1 MEKDQKFTDFWPGF
15 AIDSYNS
22 NNYPTPSDS
31 VAYVTLE
38 ACGIEHQLNNS
49 DGGKLVGV
57 DIKNLDATSALKM
70 SLMESY
76 AKGGSFLLEPVV
88 NSYGAVEL
96 VRVGSTS
103 GNITDI
109 YHRIRTSNYIS
120 YENVVKITGQKPR
133 PIRRVGNYLT
143 LTDSEEYDAL
153 IWDTSYMATGCQ
165 LKNIKKHATITF
177 KDPHKEY
184 TDSSDNI
191 ASIYEAEWPWERV
204 IGWLYYLDP
213 GIYDN
218 SIHPDISVDTI
229 KKDLKVFLKSQSS
242 VPILIAGPTE
252 TTGRPNPN
260 ITEENY
266 VNIGTLKRR
275 EYNPLM
281 QLEPECFEGLTTEAK
296 CSDYTINVNIP
307 ENIRFENIR
316 GIRTDKF
323 LGVSRIYVVGQ
334 ELQICR
340 PYARSSAYVDDEA
353 AQDKSNWDLWIAMNA
368 MEPRYI
374 NLDEGTDYA
383 VSYEPENEERICVQ
397 FVDNSM
403 FEDIIEYT
411 SPVNY
416 RVFPNCEFYNYNDPD
431 GAFSSPNTAGT
442 GTILPRYNKTG
453 ILAQQVW
460 AQVDLDIP
468 SLVVIDPYGS
478 ADEVAKGVILQ
489 MAPIIMKEEPAP
501 IAIDGELLDLTE
513 VFRSTDADPTTIQD
527 FENTRYE
534 QLISSMNGKQVIELN
549 MSTLDETETQELSS
563 RLKDIMESDR
573 SKDINISY
581 VCGPAC
587 NPQIGGLGN
596 AGGIVNSVSYNYSDG
611 GSYTITVNEGPYIVS
626 GSLSG
631 ITGDYYNK
639 ATESLQK
646 VEGRVIQDYGNN
658 IIYKVLVDGIGIVEA
673 ILGTA
678 AQIVKEGDKVS
689 VTIHNVP
696 VEA

>member
-15 AIDSYNS
+15 AIDTYNS
-22 NNYPTPSDS
+22 NNYPEPENS
-31 VAYVTLE
+31 VTFVTFE
-38 ACGIEHQLNNS
+38 ACGIEHSISN
-49 DGGKLVGV
+49 DAGGKLSGI

-70 SLMESY
+70 SLMEAF
-76 AKGGSFLLEPVV
+76 AKGGNFLLEPVV
-88 NSYGAVEL
+88 DANGMVNLVE
-96 VRVGSTS
+96 VGKESA
-103 GNITDI
+103 NITDI
-109 YHRIRTSNYIS
+109 YHRIRTSNYIT

-133 PIRRVGNYLT
+133 PVRRVGNYIT

-229 KKDLKVFLKSQSS
+229 KKDIKVYLRAQAS
-242 VPILIAGPTE
+242 VPILLAGPTE
-252 TTGRPNPN
+252 TTGRPNP
-260 ITEENY
+260 TVTDESF
-266 VNIGTLKRR
+266 VDLGQLVRR
-275 EYNPLM
+275 EYNPL
-281 QLEPECFEGLTTEAK
+281 QPQEPECFEGITTEAK
-296 CSDYTINVNIP
+296 CSATTIEVIIP
-307 ENIRFENIR
+307 PNIRFENIR

-323 LGVSRIYVVGQ
+323 LGVARVYVVGQ

-340 PYARSSAYVDDEA
+340 PFGKEIAHTDEEA
-353 AQDKSNWDLWIAMNA
+353 AKDPENYDLWISMET

-383 VSYEPENEERICVQ
+383 VSYEPENDERICVQ

-403 FEDIIEYT
+403 FEDVITYT
-411 SPVNY
+411 SPVAY

-431 GAFSSPNTAGT
+431 GAFTRPNPAGE

-453 ILAQQVW
+453 ILVQQAW

-478 ADEVAKGVILQ
+478 ADEVAKGVIFQ
-489 MAPIIMKEEPAP
+489 MAPMIMKEEPAP
-501 IAIDGELLDLTE
+501 VAIDGELLDLTE

-527 FENTRYE
+527 FEHTRYE
-534 QLISSMNGKQVIELN
+534 ELVSSMDGKQVIELN
-549 MSTLDETETQELSS
+549 MATLDETETQELSS
-563 RLKDIMESDR
+563 RLKDIVENDR
-573 SKDINISY
+573 TKDINISY
-581 VCGPAC
+581 VCGPEC
-587 NPQIGGLGN
+587 NPQLGGLGQS
-596 AGGIVNSVSYNYSDG
+596 GGIVNNISYNYSDG

-626 GSLSG
+626 GSLTG

-639 ATESLQK
+639 LTETLQK

-658 IIYKVLVDGIGIVEA
+658 ILYKVLIDNIGVVEA

-689 VTIHNVP
+689 VTIYNVP